1 MSYAKWRIFKG
12 FQLCCSYEVAPEE
25 NPNYVYPKEIE
36 NVRKSYECYKC
47 IVEKSKIRTD
57 EDYSNAIKLLEGYEC
72 LDEFSFHDSKFISLK
87 CNDQS
92 AVLKL
97 QYGDIYHFEFSDIY
111 DVEMNCDPLT
121 AYVSDFAIYQAA
133 PDSETIV
140 FDIEFLKIICKH
152 IKVHKC
158 L

>member
-1 MSYAKWRIFKG
+1 MS
-12 FQLCCSYEVAPEE
+12 
-25 NPNYVYPKEIE
+25 E
-36 NVRKSYECYKC
+36 NVMNTINILLK
-47 IVEKSKIRTD
+47 KSKIRTD
-57 EDYSNAIKLLEGYEC
+57 ADYYNAIKLLEGHEC
-72 LDEFSFHDSKFISLK
+72 LDEFSFHDSKFISLE
-87 CNDQS
+87 CDDQS

-121 AYVSDFAIYQAA
+121 AYVNDFAIYQVA
-133 PDSETIV
+133 PDLETIV

-152 IKVHKC
+152 ITVHKC

>member
-12 FQLCCSYEVAPEE
+12 FQLCYSYEDAPEE

-36 NVRKSYECYKC
+36 NVRKSYEYYKY
-47 IVEKSKIRTD
+47 IVEKSRIRND
-57 EDYSNAIKLLEGYEC
+57 ADYYNAIKLLKGHEC
-72 LDEFSFHDSKFISLK
+72 LDEFSFHDSKFISLE

-97 QYGDIYHFEFSDIY
+97 QDGDIYHFEFSDIY
-111 DVEMNCDPLT
+111 DIEMNCDPLT
-121 AYVSDFAIYQAA
+121 AYVNDFSIYQVA
-133 PDSETIV
+133 PDLETIV

-152 IKVHKC
+152 ITVHKC